1 MMDTIIKQE
10 VNEKT
15 PREVILTWKEK
26 PKMKVHILESTDSA
40 LNPQIEIIPCKVCGD
55 KSSGVHYGVITCEGC
70 KGFFRR
76 SQSSVTNYQC
86 PRQKNCVVDRV
97 NRNRCQFC
105 RLQKCMALG
114 MSRDAV
120 KFGRMSKKQR
130 EKVEEE
136 VNYHQTQNRLRGN
149 SASGT
154 SPDPWPNPDSTG
166 SGESCPGGPVYPQP
180 GFPPYPDLGPGQGY
194 SAPNQNPFYGSGGGG
209 GPGPGQTQTQ
219 QFDEFVDSTTP
230 NTTTPGDYTRS
241 GGTMQPGPDTDAQ
254 HLQQGIK
261 SLPVV
266 TSRSGQHLSPHPS
279 APGARPPGGMVGIK
293 QEQGAETMEPSP
305 NDGWIDSTTTCR
317 PITFPTQ
324 PDQVYL
330 QNVQN
335 DPEKIGQ
342 LLSDSIFEAHQR
354 TCLLSREQIQVG
366 CSQGISDFK
375 VEQFKE
381 MVSTLSSLKWI
392 FV

>member
-1 MMDTIIKQE
+1 
-10 VNEKT
+10 
-15 PREVILTWKEK
+15 
-26 PKMKVHILESTDSA
+26 
-40 LNPQIEIIPCKVCGD
+40 
-55 KSSGVHYGVITCEGC
+55 
-70 KGFFRR
+70 
-76 SQSSVTNYQC
+76 
-86 PRQKNCVVDRV
+86 
-97 NRNRCQFC
+97 
-105 RLQKCMALG
+105 
-114 MSRDAV
+114 
-120 KFGRMSKKQR
+120 MSKKQR

-254 HLQQGIK
+254 HLQQGESPPVLAAISLTVLMSGIK

-335 DPEKIGQ
+335 GEYLTFVQTQQ
-342 LLSDSIFEAHQR
+342 LTNLPSLHSFTTPQ
-354 TCLLSREQIQVG
+354 TLLDLRNTNKSY
-366 CSQGISDFK
+366 
-375 VEQFKE
+375 
-381 MVSTLSSLKWI
+381 
-392 FV
+392 

>member
-1 MMDTIIKQE
+1 
-10 VNEKT
+10 
-15 PREVILTWKEK
+15 
-26 PKMKVHILESTDSA
+26 
-40 LNPQIEIIPCKVCGD
+40 
-55 KSSGVHYGVITCEGC
+55 
-70 KGFFRR
+70 
-76 SQSSVTNYQC
+76 
-86 PRQKNCVVDRV
+86 
-97 NRNRCQFC
+97 
-105 RLQKCMALG
+105 
-114 MSRDAV
+114 
-120 KFGRMSKKQR
+120 MSKKQR

-149 SASGT
+149 SAAGT
-154 SPDPWPNPDSTG
+154 SPDPWQGPDSTG

-209 GPGPGQTQTQ
+209 GPGPGGQTQ

-230 NTTTPGDYTRS
+230 NTTTPFDTRN
-241 GGTMQPGPDTDAQ
+241 GGAMQPGQDTDAQ
-254 HLQQGIK
+254 HLQQGESPRPWSRSALTVVCIPGMK

-279 APGARPPGGMVGIK
+279 TGPGARPPGGMLGIK

-305 NDGWIDSTTTCR
+305 TEQWIDSTTTCR

-335 DPEKIGQ
+335 GESYSIAQSHKFTILTFLHNTQDPPRPSQ
-342 LLSDSIFEAHQR
+342 LI
-354 TCLLSREQIQVG
+354 
-366 CSQGISDFK
+366 
-375 VEQFKE
+375 
-381 MVSTLSSLKWI
+381 
-392 FV
+392 